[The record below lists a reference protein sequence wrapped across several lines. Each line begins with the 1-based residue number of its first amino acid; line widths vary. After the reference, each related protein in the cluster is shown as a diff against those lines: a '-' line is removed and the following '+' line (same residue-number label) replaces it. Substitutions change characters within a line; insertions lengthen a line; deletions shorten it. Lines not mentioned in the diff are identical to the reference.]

1 MYGGGVLKSGW
12 SQFNLSVG
20 STPMVS
26 SSTFP
31 PGNGGVPLSGLIA
44 GPTGPGSVVPVYA
57 NGLLYVGLSAGLVGL
72 DSVTGK
78 VTVLCSTPPGVSF
91 PTTPVLGAWG
101 LLHAIGSD
109 MKLYAFDYTQNG
121 APLGTFPSL
130 GNVLAPPTIC
140 GQNLYFG
147 DSGGRVYSVS
157 GITGLQNWQSS
168 PSLQPFLS
176 SPTLDSA
183 CKNLY
188 IGGMDKNVYALS
200 ASTGSTV
207 WIWGTNGQVTSSPTV
222 SPKGTMVFLGVSQN
236 IDLLAMDTATG
247 KPAWPF
253 ISVVGGGNATTPA
266 LSLDGN
272 TVYVGTQGGR
282 FFAASASALPSYIV
296 WSVTL
301 DSAVLAQATV
311 AADGTIVVG
320 TALGSLYALSP
331 VDGSTIWT
339 VPLGEGVADPPV
351 ITADGRVI
359 VASHKAPSVYILSA
373 APASPS
379 PSALPPAPSSAS
391 SIALSAPVIAGIS
404 VASALVVLLAI
415 VWAVL
420 KFVVWPASEA
430 SEEVGL
436 LAPLAPS
443 AKSNAST
450 ATSSS
455 GGGGG
460 EEGVKSF
467 RFKKSYV

>member
-20 STPMVS
+20 STPVAS

-31 PGNGGVPLSGLIA
+31 PTQGVPASSLIV
-44 GPTGPGSVVPVYA
+44 GPTGGVTPTFA
-57 NGLLYVGLSAGLVGL
+57 NGLLYVGLTSGLLGL
-72 DSVTGK
+72 DSVTGN
-78 VTVLCSTPPGVSF
+78 VAVLFGTPPGVSF
-91 PTTPVLGAWG
+91 TTAPVVGPWG
-101 LLHAIGSD
+101 YLHAAGSNNV
-109 MKLYAFDYTQNG
+109 LYTFDFSKTG
-121 APLGTFPSL
+121 APKWTFSL
-130 GNVLAPPTIC
+130 QATVLAPPTIC
-140 GQNLYFG
+140 GPNLFFS
-147 DSGGRVYSVS
+147 DSLGNVYSVNA
-157 GITGLQNWQSS
+157 ITGVSNWQVK
-168 PSLQPFLS
+168 PSLLPFRS
-176 SPTLDSA
+176 SPTLDST
-183 CKNLY
+183 CTYVY
-188 IGGMDKNVYALS
+188 IGGLDNNVYALS
-200 ASTGSTV
+200 ASSMGTAAWLWPTV
-207 WIWGTNGQVTSSPTV
+207 GPIISSPV
-222 SPKGTMVFLGVSQN
+222 VNPAGTMVYLGISTS
-236 IDLLAMDTATG
+236 IDLLAMDTSTHQ
-247 KPAWPF
+247 PAWQVYTE
-253 ISVVGGGNATTPA
+253 SGGGNATTPA
-266 LSLDGN
+266 LSLSG
-272 TVYVGTQGGR
+272 TTIYVGTQTGR
-282 FFAASASALPSYIV
+282 FFAASASAPSNIV
-296 WSVTL
+296 WSVAL

-311 AADGTIVVG
+311 AADGTVVVG

-331 VDGSTIWT
+331 LDGSTLWT
-339 VPLGEGVADPPV
+339 IPVGVPILDAPV

-359 VASHKAPSVYILSA
+359 IASHKAPSVYILTA

-391 SIALSAPVIAGIS
+391 STALSAPVIAGIS

-455 GGGGG
+455 GGGG
-460 EEGVKSF
+460 EEGVKAF